1 MPKNLVPV
9 KVQKRSAFSK
19 NHVHQL
25 SSNVG
30 TITPILIDEVI
41 PNSTVKLRLNLGA
54 SMPPLASDAYMKCDI
69 AVEAFFVP
77 LRLCY
82 GGFEAFFCQRE
93 DYYIDSNTV
102 ESKPAYMPVV
112 RVDLSNTGNEHI
124 KNQFGIRGL
133 PDFLGY
139 SGSAY
144 NNQSD
149 VDLNPCPFV
158 AYHLVWQHYYRNPL
172 VEKECFARPMPE
184 AVLPSLDDGHFA
196 AVLPFVTMVDPAQ
209 RIFGAS
215 DDSGDEGPYVLADGY
230 TLFQLRQRN
239 FDFDYFTNAFPT
251 PTLGEETKVI
261 PSEDGSFT
269 IAQLRL
275 ANAMAD
281 WQNINQIA
289 GTRYNDTLKA
299 RYGASLHDGVAQRP
313 VCLGS
318 ARYNIYNK
326 SMVATGGNAM
336 QTASVQEAQWPDYAN
351 NAGGVLGNAYASGSD
366 LIIDNFVAN
375 EPGYILVN
383 ATLVPQVTY
392 ATATDRL
399 LTRYRAIASLPDMAA
414 ARFQGVG
421 NEPIYEYELT
431 GHIRGMNAQTPDE
444 SLIFGYTD
452 RYASWMTKHDRVSG
466 LLRGGQSLG
475 FMVAQRSFYDNQH
488 PRITSSWLKIPQDYL
503 DNIFAISDNSSNYGY
518 WLECAFDYTVVM
530 PLAKYSIPSLID
542 PAQEHGDTFMIHRGG
557 FRF

>member
-1 MPKNLVPV
+1 MPPVQKVPV
-9 KVQKRSAFSK
+9 KVQKRSAFNKS
-19 NHVHQL
+19 HVHQL

-41 PNSTVKLRLNLGA
+41 PNSTVRLRINLGA

-82 GGFEAFFCQRE
+82 GGFEAWFCQRE
-93 DYYIDSNTV
+93 DYYADGEEETFETAPSF
-102 ESKPAYMPVV
+102 MPVAH
-112 RVDLSNTGNEHI
+112 VDLENADDRI
-124 KNQFGIRGL
+124 LDLFGVRGL
-133 PDFLGY
+133 PDFMGY
-139 SGSAY
+139 SGSYQNFEAI
-144 NNQSD
+144 D
-149 VDLNPCPFV
+149 INPLPFV
-158 AYHLVWQHYYRNPL
+158 AYHLVWQHFYRNPL
-172 VEKECFARPMPE
+172 VEKECFARPRNSFYNFNPQSPYFCSI
-184 AVLPSLDDGHFA
+184 LPY
-196 AVLPFVTMVDPAQ
+196 VT
-209 RIFGAS
+209 ITGS
-215 DDSGDEGPYVLADGY
+215 DDRIINPADVADEHNWELADGN
-230 TLFQLRQRN
+230 TIFTLRQRN
-239 FDFDYFTNAFPT
+239 FDLDYFTNAFPT

-261 PSEDGSFT
+261 PSQDGSFT

-281 WQNINQIA
+281 WQNTNQIA

-318 ARYNIYNK
+318 ARYNVYNK
-326 SMVATGGNAM
+326 SLTVQGMNTYTATGM
-336 QTASVQEAQWPDYAN
+336 LVPQYPEYAEK
-351 NAGGVLGNAYASGSD
+351 AGAVLGNAYASGSD
-366 LIIDNFVAN
+366 LIIDNFTAN

-392 ATATDRL
+392 GSATDRL
-399 LTRYRAIASLPDMAA
+399 LTRYREVASLPDMAS

-421 NEPIYEYELT
+421 NQPIWVYELT
-431 GHIRGMNAQTPDE
+431 GRLGSEQ
-444 SLIFGYTD
+444 SLNPNVFGYTD
-452 RYASWMTKHDRVSG
+452 RYADWMVKHDRVSG
-466 LLRGGQSLG
+466 LLRRGRELG
-475 FMVAQRSFYDNQH
+475 FMVAQRNIPGGRN
-488 PRITSSWLKIPQDYL
+488 PRLDSSWIKIPRDYL
-503 DNIFAISDNSSNYGY
+503 DNVFAFEDNSQHYGY

-530 PLAKYSIPSLID
+530 PLAQYSIPSLVD